1 MSIIEE
7 HYTKISLW
15 CRPLS
20 RNIYSFDEV
29 GKVRLHPRSDGT
41 KTLLAEVREKERK
54 AAASSK
60 VLMQERRAE
69 DRVHAE
75 YTNALSEFSPAY
87 AGFSK
92 SEIEDSIEAEFE
104 ENDGQEAAENPRR
117 LKRFR
122 NRVATKVANALFDYS
137 EIEQQQIEDEIN
149 ELVNSDGYYDE
160 VEPEDANEEYEEEKP
175 VNTALIV
182 LIGVLVLFLVASALY
197 FHFVF

>member
-20 RNIYSFDEV
+20 RSTYSFDEV

-41 KTLLAEVREKERK
+41 KTLLAEMREKERR
-54 AAASSK
+54 AASASR

-160 VEPEDANEEYEEEKP
+160 IEPEDANGDYEEEKP

>member
-1 MSIIEE
+1 LSIIEE

-20 RNIYSFDEV
+20 RSTYSFDEV

-41 KTLLAEVREKERK
+41 KTLLAEMREKERR
-54 AAASSK
+54 AASASR

-160 VEPEDANEEYEEEKP
+160 VEPEDANEEYEEETP

>member
-20 RNIYSFDEV
+20 RSTYSFDEV

-41 KTLLAEVREKERK
+41 KTLLAEMREKERR
-54 AAASSK
+54 AASASR

-160 VEPEDANEEYEEEKP
+160 VEPEDANEEYEEETP